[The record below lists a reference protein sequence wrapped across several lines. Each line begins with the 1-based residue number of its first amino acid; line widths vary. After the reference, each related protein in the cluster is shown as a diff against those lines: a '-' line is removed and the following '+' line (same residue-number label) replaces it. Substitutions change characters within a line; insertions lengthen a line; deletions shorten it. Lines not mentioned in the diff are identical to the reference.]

1 MPLSIPGHYRSKNSI
16 EVLGTD
22 TPVLTRIDGSACYC
36 PVSPAIRQRATEKEI
51 RLPSG
56 DLPVFTF
63 DDEYLWEIHLSSIL
77 HQVVRVYLD
86 SEGVIT
92 FPHRANGESG
102 LLDDVLKRPLK
113 RP

>member
-1 MPLSIPGHYRSKNSI
+1 MLALALYPL
-16 EVLGTD
+16 LF
-22 TPVLTRIDGSACYC
+22 
-36 PVSPAIRQRATEKEI
+36 VSGRRKGEI
-51 RLPSG
+51 GLPSG

-102 LLDDVLKRPLK
+102 LLDDASVLD
-113 RP
+113 